1 MVEKL
6 LAIPEAAERFGFKPK
21 TIQRWVFLRKIT
33 YVRIG
38 HSIRIPESEISRVIE
53 EGTIPRL
60 ASQPWPPHEATDKRL
75 SGV

>member
-6 LAIPEAAERFGFKPK
+6 LAIPEAAERIGFKPK

-38 HSIRIPESEISRVIE
+38 HSIRIPESEILRIIE
-53 EGTIPRL
+53 EGKVCRL
-60 ASQPWPPHEATDKRL
+60 EGRPLIHSELAEVQA
-75 SGV
+75 